1 MLHHCPQH
9 AAGSSDGRLRPFE
22 GVPVER
28 LQVMNETAGIADTLA
43 AVTHPSPALDALMVS
58 EDLVEGVTAFAQKR
72 RPEWRNR

>member
-1 MLHHCPQH
+1 
-9 AAGSSDGRLRPFE
+9 
-22 GVPVER
+22 
-28 LQVMNETAGIADTLA
+28 MNETAGIADTLA